1 MEQEQSITDTEPEAN
16 CYKKVVKLKIRLA
29 CPIIGRQQEDMMK
42 TRYTVALSMLA
53 GAALAVGVMQGLHAQ
68 ATRQTMGGTYES

>member
-1 MEQEQSITDTEPEAN
+1 
-16 CYKKVVKLKIRLA
+16 
-29 CPIIGRQQEDMMK
+29 MMK